1 MHRALEE
8 ARLGSLTLNNRL
20 IRSATWEGMADAS
33 GLVTPRLV
41 DYLSALAHGDVGL
54 IISGYAYV
62 RPEGKQLP
70 GQLGICSDAALPGL
84 TLLTEA
90 VHAAGGKL
98 CVQLV
103 HAGGQTT
110 SKAIGQPPVAP
121 SAVQVPQYSEVPV
134 EVSTTEIADVVAS
147 FASAAAICKAAG
159 CDAVQLHGGH
169 GYLISQFLSPL
180 TNQRTD
186 DYGGDLAGRSRFL
199 LEVYRA
205 VRTAVGNDFPLLI
218 KLNAADNLTGGF
230 EINDAIEVA
239 RMLDDE
245 GIDAIE
251 VSSGTPASG
260 TLAPIRT
267 GISSREEE
275 GYNLPLA
282 VRIKNAVSCPVGVV
296 GGFRSF
302 ELIDGIIRREEV
314 DFVAMSRPFVREPA
328 LVKRWADGQETHAR
342 CISCNGCFKPG
353 LKEGGIYCV
362 VDKIEEESRQ
372 ISL

>member
-8 ARLGSLTLNNRL
+8 ARLGGLTVNNRL
-20 IRSATWEGMADAS
+20 VRSATWEGMADAN
-33 GLVTPRLV
+33 GMVTPRLT
-41 DYLSALAHGDVGL
+41 DYLASLAHGDVGL

-62 RPEGKQLP
+62 RPDGKQLP
-70 GQLGICSDAALPGL
+70 GQLGICSDSALPGL
-84 TLLTEA
+84 TQLAEA
-90 VHAAGGKL
+90 VHTAGGKL

-110 SKAIGQPPVAP
+110 SKAIGQSPVAP
-121 SAVQVPQYSEVPV
+121 SAIQVPQYSEVP
-134 EVSTTEIADVVAS
+134 EELSSAAIADIIS
-147 FASAAAICKAAG
+147 CFATAAAICKVAG

-186 DYGGDLAGRSRFL
+186 GYGGDLTGRSRFL

-205 VRTAVGNDFPLLI
+205 VRTAVGNDFPVLI
-218 KLNAADNLTGGF
+218 KLNAADNLAGGF
-230 EINDAIEVA
+230 DIAEAVVVS

-251 VSSGTPASG
+251 VTSGTPASG
-260 TLAPIRT
+260 AQSPVRT

-328 LVKRWADGQETHAR
+328 LVQRWADGHETHAR